1 MYKKTILNNE
11 LAKNSQQIKHIY
23 KTFWVLQ
30 SVALLLSSEEAS
42 LLIFIAVLPHYQKS
56 EKMKKENGLIIKKFK
71 TKGVNH
77 EESRC
82 CKQAR
87 GG

>member
-11 LAKNSQQIKHIY
+11 LAKNSQQIERIY

-42 LLIFIAVLPHYQKS
+42 LLIFIAFLPHFHEI
-56 EKMKKENGLIIKKFK
+56 EKMKKENDLIIQKR
-71 TKGVNH
+71 KG
-77 EESRC
+77 
-82 CKQAR
+82 
-87 GG
+87 

>member
-42 LLIFIAVLPHYQKS
+42 LLIFSAFLPHFHKI
-56 EKMKKENGLIIKKFK
+56 EKMKKENDLIKKFK
-71 TKGVNH
+71 TKGC
-77 EESRC
+77 ES
-82 CKQAR
+82 
-87 GG
+87 